1 MRALL
6 ALLCAAGLGAEDV
19 APVPAV
25 EPAPVVDAVPDEVLA
40 AAADAARPKPAQPAQ
55 PSPEALAVADR
66 VDVLLLTCETLL
78 AKGEVATAGERFV
91 GAVGLMEEV
100 SKADKRALGA
110 RYTGQRRQLTAL
122 AQKLLADPGVAA
134 ALGDGPLVPTPAEEK
149 AAVEKPGL

>member
-40 AAADAARPKPAQPAQ
+40 AAADAARPKPAQ

>member
-1 MRALL
+1 MKALL
-6 ALLCAAGLGAEDV
+6 ALLCAVSLVAEDAV
-19 APVPAV
+19 PVPAA
-25 EPAPVVDAVPDEVLA
+25 EPAPAAEAVPDEVLA
-40 AAADAARPKPAQPAQ
+40 AAADASRPKPAQ

-66 VDVLLLTCETLL
+66 VDVLLLTCDTLL
-78 AKGEVATAGERFV
+78 ARGEVATAGERFV

-122 AQKLLADPGVAA
+122 AQRLLADPGVAA

-149 AAVEKPGL
+149 AAVEKPGF